1 VSLAAHPEPYP
12 LPFPFS
18 LSLVSS
24 EPVVWRRT
32 RISRVWRRRARWGR
46 VGSQRRRSDRGSL
59 LVGDLLYP
67 RQRSDAVHFPGEAT
81 CLGFTRPSRSS
92 FRLRTMAT
100 TDAPPLVDL
109 HSRPHVRPPVPPSSL
124 LQHLFL
130 SLSVSLKAVDSNM
143 TEGAHASSRN
153 FACVIPRSMAMLLRR
168 PWQPALRG
176 QDDLVG

>member
-18 LSLVSS
+18 LSLVSP

-59 LVGDLLYP
+59 LVGDLHP

-81 CLGFTRPSRSS
+81 CLGFTRPSRLS

-100 TDAPPLVDL
+100 TDAPPPVDL
-109 HSRPHVRPPVPPSSL
+109 HSRPQVRPPVPPSSL
-124 LQHLFL
+124 LQHLSL
-130 SLSVSLKAVDSNM
+130 SLSQSW
-143 TEGAHASSRN
+143 R
-153 FACVIPRSMAMLLRR
+153 
-168 PWQPALRG
+168 
-176 QDDLVG
+176 